1 MIGKAIEAAFK
12 TVAPQQALKR
22 AVAKKKMEIM
32 NSGYS
37 NYGAS
42 RSKKSLMGWNW
53 RGGSQKEDIEDNL
66 NVLRERSRDA
76 YMGIPI
82 ATGAIKTMRTNVV
95 GAGLQLKSNIDFE
108 MVGVK
113 EEVAREIE
121 KKIEAEFSLWADSYH
136 CDAQNMNNF
145 YDLQRLAFLSQ
156 MMSGEVFALLPNI
169 ATDKRYM
176 PYTTKVQII
185 EADRVSSPNDR
196 DTDNIFSGVELGVNG
211 EVKAYHFATVHPLSS
226 AISTKKEWQRV
237 EKFGSNTGLQQVLHL
252 MEAERPEQRRG
263 VPILSPVIDSLK
275 QLGRYS
281 EAELTA
287 ALVSSMFTVFIQSDD
302 DSEADDDIIGEAIS
316 EADQISQNQEDYEL
330 GPGTMIALAPGEQ
343 ANIANPARTNTSF
356 DPFVTSICRQIG
368 TALEIPYEV
377 LLKHFTS
384 SYSASRAALLEAWKS
399 FKASRTFLSNH
410 FCQPIFEKWL
420 TEAILLGRVNAPGFF
435 NDPLIRK
442 AYCTAEWNGPGQG
455 LLNPLNEV
463 NAAIKRVEN
472 GFSTRAKETT
482 ELNGGDF
489 HDNAR
494 ARISEEKIMR
504 EGGID
509 LYAKEPTILENTKP
523 DDE

>member
-1 MIGKAIEAAFK
+1 MIGKAIDAAFRA
-12 TVAPQQALKR
+12 VAPQTALKR
-22 AVAKKKMEIM
+22 ATARKKIEIL

-42 RSKKSLMGWNW
+42 RTKKSLLGWNW
-53 RGGSQKEDIEDNL
+53 RGGSHKEDIEDNL
-66 NVLRERSRDA
+66 AVLRERSRDS

-82 ATGAIKTMRTNVV
+82 ATGALKTMRTNVV
-95 GAGLQLKSNIDFE
+95 GSGLQLKSKIDHKT
-108 MVGVK
+108 VGID
-113 EEVAREIE
+113 EEKAREIE
-121 KKIEAEFSLWADSYH
+121 QKIEAEFDLWADSIF
-136 CDAQNMNNF
+136 CDAQQMNNF

-156 MMSGEVFALLPNI
+156 LMSGEVFALLPNH
-169 ATDKRYM
+169 ATDARFM
-176 PYTTKVQII
+176 PYTTRIQLV

-196 DTDNIFSGVELGVNG
+196 DTDSIFSGVELSKNG
-211 EVKAYHFATVHPLSS
+211 SVTAYHFATTHPLSS
-226 AISTKKEWQRV
+226 SNTKKQWQRV
-237 EKFGSNTGLQQVLHL
+237 EKFGKNTGLLQVLHL

-287 ALVSSMFTVFIQSDD
+287 ALVSSMFTVFIESDD
-302 DSEADDDIIGEAIS
+302 DSEESDEIFGDAIA
-316 EADQISQNQEDYEL
+316 EQDQVSQNQEDYEL
-330 GPGTMIALAPGEQ
+330 GPGTMIALAQGEK
-343 ANIANPARTNTSF
+343 ANVANPARTNTSF

-384 SYSASRAALLEAWKS
+384 SYSASRAALIEAWKS
-399 FKASRTFLSNH
+399 FKSSRTFLSNH
-410 FCQPIFEKWL
+410 FCQPIYEKWL
-420 TEAILLGRVNAPGFF
+420 MEAILLGRIDAPGFF

-442 AYCTAEWNGPGQG
+442 AYTKAEWNGPGQG

-472 GFSTRAKETT
+472 GFSTRSKETI

-489 HDNAR
+489 FDNVS
-494 ARISEEKIMR
+494 ARISEEKMMR

-509 LYAKEPTILENTKP
+509 LYAKEPTVLENTKP
-523 DDE
+523 NDE